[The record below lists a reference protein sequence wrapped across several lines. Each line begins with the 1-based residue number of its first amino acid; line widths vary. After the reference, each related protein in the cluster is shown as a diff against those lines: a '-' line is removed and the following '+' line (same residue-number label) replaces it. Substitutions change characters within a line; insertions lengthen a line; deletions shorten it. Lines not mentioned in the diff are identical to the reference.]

1 VNLVEME
8 KLVKN
13 GIERISQQ
21 DLIDTIKNHII
32 PLRLEN
38 REWDY
43 VDSFTEYPCYIV
55 LEDKKSNTAVAYCE
69 QGFGPNYP
77 WGLIFIEG
85 EVMSLGMDSGW
96 FASLEEAVRNSMFW
110 HGENPDNYEVQ

>member
-1 VNLVEME
+1 MNIALIE
-8 KLVKN
+8 KLVEKE
-13 GIERISQQ
+13 IHCITQA
-21 DLIDTIKNHII
+21 DLVEAIRAHRVLTRVEK
-32 PLRLEN
+32 

-43 VDSFTEYPCYIV
+43 SDSYTEYPCYIV

-69 QGFGPNYP
+69 KGFGPVYP

-110 HGENPDNYEVQ
+110 HGVNPDNYEVQ